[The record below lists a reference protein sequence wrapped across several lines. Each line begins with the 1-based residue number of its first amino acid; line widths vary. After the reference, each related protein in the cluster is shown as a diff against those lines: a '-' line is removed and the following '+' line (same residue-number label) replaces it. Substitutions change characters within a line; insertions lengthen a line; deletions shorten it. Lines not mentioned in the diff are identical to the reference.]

1 MAIESAEGLAGRRV
15 TVVGMARS
23 GESAARLLLA
33 AGARVTIADAKDEAQ
48 LADVLARL
56 DRTRLTVRAGA
67 DYGSSLQETELVVIS
82 PGVPTRSPMLETA
95 HRRGVPVIGEMELA
109 SWFLT
114 APVIAI
120 TGTNGKSTTVTL
132 IGEILKRSGKH
143 AFVGGN
149 IGTPL
154 SEAALATFKA
164 GKAGSASPYEYVV
177 AEVSSFQLETIAR
190 FHPWFGA
197 ILNIT
202 TDHMDRYDRPAEY
215 AAAKARI
222 FENQTGSDIALLN
235 LDDAQVAAMR
245 PRVRA
250 RAVGFSRT
258 GMLGHGVEEGIVWD
272 GRQVTAIIGGRTEA
286 ICRREEI
293 RLPGAHNLANA
304 MAAVAAGIA
313 CRCPVSAMREA
324 LRTFPGIE
332 HALEAVRERRGVKFV
347 NDSKGT
353 NVDAVLKALESFE
366 EPIVLIAGGRDK
378 GGDFERLKEAVRR
391 RVTHLILIGEAAPR
405 LHEVLRE
412 CRNISR
418 APSLR
423 AAVEEAAEVA
433 SAGSVVLLSPACAS
447 FDMFA
452 DYQDRGRQFKAL
464 VNALPA

>member
-1 MAIESAEGLAGRRV
+1 MAIDSVEGLAGRRV

-33 AGARVTIADAKDEAQ
+33 SGARVTIADAKDEAQ
-48 LADVLARL
+48 LADALARL
-56 DRTRLTVRAGA
+56 DRTRLAVRVGS
-67 DYGSSLQETELVVIS
+67 DYGSSLQETDLVVVS
-82 PGVPTRSPMLETA
+82 PGVPTRAPLLEA
-95 HRRGVPVIGEMELA
+95 ARGRGVPVIGELELA
-109 SWFLT
+109 SWFLA

-132 IGEILKRSGKH
+132 IGEMLARSGKRG
-143 AFVGGN
+143 FVGGN

-154 SEAALATFKA
+154 SEAALATHK
-164 GKAGSASPYEYVV
+164 GGGASPYEYIV
-177 AEVSSFQLETIAR
+177 AEVSSFQLETIRR
-190 FHPWFGA
+190 FRPWFAA

-202 TDHMDRYDRPAEY
+202 TDHMDRYDAPGDY
-215 AAAKARI
+215 AAAKVRI
-222 FENQTGSDIALLN
+222 FENQSGNDIALLN
-235 LDDAQVAAMR
+235 LDDALVAAMR
-245 PRVRA
+245 PRIRA
-250 RAVGFSRT
+250 RVMGFSRS
-258 GMLGHGVEEGIVWD
+258 GKLGPDVQEGVTWD
-272 GRQVTAIIGGRTEA
+272 GERVMATFGGCTETV
-286 ICRREEI
+286 CRREDI
-293 RLPGAHNLANA
+293 RMVGSHNLANA
-304 MAAVAAGIA
+304 MAAVAAGVA
-313 CRCPVSAMREA
+313 AGCPMDTIRET
-324 LRTFPGIE
+324 LRSFPGIE
-332 HALEAVRERRGVKFV
+332 HALEAVRERRGVKFI

-378 GGDFERLKEAVRR
+378 GGDFERLREAVRR

-423 AAVEEAAEVA
+423 AAVEEAVGVA
-433 SAGSVVLLSPACAS
+433 APGSVVLLSPACAS

>member
-1 MAIESAEGLAGRRV
+1 MAIESVEGLANRRV
-15 TVVGMARS
+15 TVIGMARS

-56 DRTRLTVRAGA
+56 DRTKLTVRTGAGYGVSLEDA
-67 DYGSSLQETELVVIS
+67 DLAVIS
-82 PGVPTRSPMLETA
+82 PGVPTRSPLLEAART
-95 HRRGVPVIGEMELA
+95 RGVAVIGELELA

-114 APVIAI
+114 APIVAV

-132 IGEILKRSGKH
+132 IGEMLARGGKR

-154 SEAALATFKA
+154 SEAALATHQA
-164 GKAGSASPYEYVV
+164 GGGEPFEYVV
-177 AEVSSFQLETIAR
+177 VEVSSFQLETIRR
-190 FHPWFGA
+190 FHPWFAA
-197 ILNIT
+197 ILNIS
-202 TDHMDRYDRPAEY
+202 TDHMDRYASPGDY

-222 FENQTGSDIALLN
+222 FENQSGNDMALLN

-250 RAVGFSRT
+250 RALGFSASGR
-258 GMLGHGVEEGIVWD
+258 LGQGFEEGIVWD
-272 GRQVTAIIGGRTEA
+272 GRQMTATLGGRTDA
-286 ICRREEI
+286 VCRREEI

-304 MAAVAAGIA
+304 MAATAVGLA
-313 CRCPVSAMREA
+313 CRCPMNAIREA
-324 LRTFPGIE
+324 LRSFPGIE
-332 HALEAVRERRGVKFV
+332 HALEAVRERGGVKFV

-391 RVTHLILIGEAAPR
+391 RVSHLILIGEAAPR
-405 LHEVLRE
+405 LHEVLGD
-412 CRNISR
+412 CRQVSR

-423 AAVEEAAEVA
+423 AAVAEAARVA
-433 SAGSVVLLSPACAS
+433 TPGSVVLLSPACAS

-464 VNALPA
+464 VRALPA